1 MTVDDTAARGARVDR
16 VLTMAEHLAREEL
29 SQAFAIAL
37 GTPDPRGDLVAAV
50 NYLAGRV
57 KEDAERR
64 AMPVE
69 EYLDRLRVLW
79 MEAQERRDGQPRRG
93 GADAA

>member
-1 MTVDDTAARGARVDR
+1 MSVDDDTAARGARVDR
-16 VLTMAEHLAREEL
+16 VLTMAEHLARDEL
-29 SQAFAIAL
+29 PQAFAIAL

-57 KEDAERR
+57 KEDASRR

-69 EYLDRLRVLW
+69 EYLDRLRLMW
-79 MEAQERRDGQPRRG
+79 MDAQVHPEGRPGR
-93 GADAA
+93 